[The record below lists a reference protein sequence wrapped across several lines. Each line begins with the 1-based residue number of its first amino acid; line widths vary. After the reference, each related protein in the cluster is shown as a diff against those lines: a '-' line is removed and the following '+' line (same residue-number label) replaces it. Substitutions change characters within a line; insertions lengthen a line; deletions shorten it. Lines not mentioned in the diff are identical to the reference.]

1 MDGIKAISVHT
12 SCSEWGRNNTF
23 CVCPTASDAAEK
35 REKRSLAWNTLI
47 RCPCYGRRV
56 VGYTRSWAGVDLR
69 TCASVP
75 CFLNLRA
82 AIHNILKLAT
92 HSCSKKDSRKVSP
105 WKNIRIISP
114 KHKKIPPGS
123 SRERVECIFRMC
135 TSSRCSCLWRIHC
148 SRFAAKTISS
158 AHLVFFSCVSHLAR
172 KFHQI
177 DSRYALLWCDNLS
190 A

>member
-1 MDGIKAISVHT
+1 MSH
-12 SCSEWGRNNTF
+12 
-23 CVCPTASDAAEK
+23 CVRRS
-35 REKRSLAWNTLI
+35 REAWKEIIGLKYTHQMSLLRSQS
-47 RCPCYGRRV
+47 RRI
-56 VGYTRSWAGVDLR
+56 DLR

-158 AHLVFFSCVSHLAR
+158 AHLVFFSSVSHLAR